1 MKSIAERIRPEN
13 VITIIIINNDKEN
26 DRISLFDSLF
36 DICRFTRLRSLTI
49 HQIKD
54 INLEHFLNCL
64 STNSLTSLSIESNE
78 QEHSSTWNL
87 VSSAMVRW
95 NLWKL
100 CISTANYM
108 IEHILWPDQ
117 YKLGHLEFS
126 DCIYSEYLLILHCL
140 PNLQTLIIRNCI
152 MNENQVSP
160 ISSTSMLH
168 ASLKSLTI
176 TDCSLIPQH
185 LELLLSS
192 TPSLYHL
199 KLVSHRKSFD
209 SMFQSCYWEQLI
221 RTKLLELDQFEFFF
235 ASTNFKNNKFI
246 SLETFVSPFRAPFW
260 LEDKHCFVSCAY
272 VPSSRAIWLHT
283 TPIKGINYQELIR
296 CETFT
301 TLNIA
306 RKLIGSAGAQH
317 LANALKNNTT
327 LTTLDLSTNQMQNTG
342 IQYLTDVL
350 ENNTTITS
358 VNLATNR
365 IGPAAAQHLAKVLR
379 TNTILT
385 TLDLHENP
393 IRDLGIEYFADALS
407 CNTTLTTLNL
417 CQAQIGNKGVGYLS
431 KALSSNTTLTTLN
444 LAVNQIG
451 DVGAQHLFN
460 ALQKNKTLQKLI
472 LRYGN
477 SISSLLFDELEKTDN
492 RLA

>member
-1 MKSIAERIRPEN
+1 
-13 VITIIIINNDKEN
+13 
-26 DRISLFDSLF
+26 
-36 DICRFTRLRSLTI
+36 
-49 HQIKD
+49 
-54 INLEHFLNCL
+54 
-64 STNSLTSLSIESNE
+64 
-78 QEHSSTWNL
+78 
-87 VSSAMVRW
+87 
-95 NLWKL
+95 
-100 CISTANYM
+100 
-108 IEHILWPDQ
+108 
-117 YKLGHLEFS
+117 
-126 DCIYSEYLLILHCL
+126 
-140 PNLQTLIIRNCI
+140 

-296 CETFT
+296 CEVSWRDSTCRLTQRPLNSITDNILDTTFT
-301 TLNIA
+301 TLDIA

-327 LTTLDLSTNQMQNTG
+327 
-342 IQYLTDVL
+342 I
-350 ENNTTITS
+350 TI

-365 IGPAAAQHLAKVLR
+365 IGPAATQHLAKVFR

-385 TLDLHENP
+385 MLDLHENP
-393 IRDLGIEYFADALS
+393 IRDIGIEYFADALS

-417 CQAQIGNKGVGYLS
+417 CQTQIGNKGAGYLS

-472 LRYGN
+472 IRYGN

>member
-317 LANALKNNTT
+317 LANALKNNT
-327 LTTLDLSTNQMQNTG
+327 
-342 IQYLTDVL
+342 
-350 ENNTTITS
+350 
-358 VNLATNR
+358 
-365 IGPAAAQHLAKVLR
+365 
-379 TNTILT
+379 ILT